1 MKKHLILLA
10 ALALILAACSS
21 RAPETQRDSRLIRR
35 PAQPTLQDRLEA
47 RGFRFGAPAFIRIFK
62 KEEVLE
68 VWLQKDNGE
77 YALFLDYPICIYS
90 GELGPKTREGDK
102 QSPEGFYAVGREALN
117 PNSQYHLSFN
127 LGYPNAYDR
136 AHGYSGSMLM
146 VHGKCVSIGCY
157 AMGDRQI
164 EEIYTLVGSALQRG
178 QPFVR
183 VHAFPFRM
191 TDANLAAYSD
201 HRWYD
206 FWQMLKPGYD
216 YFERYHQPPEI
227 DVIGGQYA
235 LSDRNPHPAPRPGSL
250 PPARSTPVIPGEN
263 LNANPFTGGT
273 AIAQNHGDQP
283 LLNRPGTNPLL
294 GATRAPLASTTTLP
308 APAPLTANATN
319 SNAWQTAAG
328 ATTPTL
334 DNAFQSAA
342 TNSPLPASAPL
353 TASTASGN
361 AWQTAAGATT
371 PTLDNA
377 FQSAAANSPLPASA
391 PLTASATSDNAWQ
404 TAASGSRPS
413 LSSTAPAVAAA
424 RLGLPATAP
433 LTLTSDD
440 NSAPPS
446 PAPATIPAATAPV
459 APPYDD
465 EEPMPVLR
473 GNSQPPLD
481 LTSYGTPPVP
491 VN

>member
-1 MKKHLILLA
+1 MKKQTFLLA

-21 RAPETQRDSRLIRR
+21 RTPETQRDSRLIRR
-35 PAQPTLQDRLEA
+35 PPNPTLQDRLEA

-102 QSPEGFYAVGREALN
+102 QSPEGFYAVGREAMN

-164 EEIYTLVGSALQRG
+164 EEIYTLVGSVLQRG

-191 TDANLAAYSD
+191 TDANLAAYSE

-206 FWQMLKPGYD
+206 FWRMLKPGYD

-235 LSDRNPHPAPRPGSL
+235 LSGRNPHPAVRPGEL
-250 PPARSTPVIPGEN
+250 PPGRSTPTIPSEN
-263 LNANPFTGGT
+263 LNSNPFTGT
-273 AIAQNHGDQP
+273 AIAS
-283 LLNRPGTNPLL
+283 
-294 GATRAPLASTTTLP
+294 AAPPSA
-308 APAPLTANATN
+308 APAATLN
-319 SNAWQTAAG
+319 
-328 ATTPTL
+328 
-334 DNAFQSAA
+334 NAFQAA
-342 TNSPLPASAPL
+342 ASNSSLSPATPLNHS
-353 TASTASGN
+353 STANSTMFTSG
-361 AWQTAAGATT
+361 T
-371 PTLDNA
+371 
-377 FQSAAANSPLPASA
+377 SP
-391 PLTASATSDNAWQ
+391 DNAWQ
-404 TAASGSRPS
+404 TAAAPS
-413 LSSTAPAVAAA
+413 ATTTAYNAQPGLMTNVSSA
-424 RLGLPATAP
+424 RLGLPAIPANVATNP
-433 LTLTSDD
+433 LTLTSSDEPTTTTYPQHNLSPAANTPYPD
-440 NSAPPS
+440 VAPS
-446 PAPATIPAATAPV
+446 PAPLPPANSSA
-459 APPYDD
+459 
-465 EEPMPVLR
+465 EPMPVLR
-473 GNSQPPLD
+473 GALPSPAQPLD
-481 LTSYGTPPVP
+481 LTSYGTPSAP

>member
-1 MKKHLILLA
+1 MKKQTFLLA

-35 PAQPTLQDRLEA
+35 PPNPTLQDRLEA

-68 VWLQKDNGE
+68 VWLQKDSGE

-102 QSPEGFYAVGREALN
+102 QSPEGFYTVGREAMN

-191 TDANLAAYSD
+191 TDANLAAYSE

-206 FWQMLKPGYD
+206 FWRMLKPGYD

-235 LSDRNPHPAPRPGSL
+235 LSGRNPHPAVRPGEL
-250 PPARSTPVIPGEN
+250 PPGRSTPTIPGEN
-263 LNANPFTGGT
+263 LNSNPFTGT
-273 AIAQNHGDQP
+273 AIASAAPPSAAPRP
-283 LLNRPGTNPLL
+283 LLNPNP
-294 GATRAPLASTTTLP
+294 AAPATTLNN
-308 APAPLTANATN
+308 TF
-319 SNAWQTAAG
+319 QTAA
-328 ATTPTL
+328 ATAPATSL
-334 DNAFQSAA
+334 DNAFHTAASNSA
-342 TNSPLPASAPL
+342 SL
-353 TASTASGN
+353 TATTTTN
-361 AWQTAAGATT
+361 AW
-371 PTLDNA
+371 
-377 FQSAAANSPLPASA
+377 QSAAAPPATT
-391 PLTASATSDNAWQ
+391 TAYNAQ
-404 TAASGSRPS
+404 PS
-413 LSSTAPAVAAA
+413 LMTNVSSA
-424 RLGLPATAP
+424 RLGLPAAPANTATPP
-433 LTLTSDD
+433 LTLTSSDEPATTAYPQH
-440 NSAPPS
+440 NLPPAANAPYPGVAPS
-446 PAPATIPAATAPV
+446 PAPLPPANSSA
-459 APPYDD
+459 
-465 EEPMPVLR
+465 EPMPVLR
-473 GNSQPPLD
+473 GALPSPAQPLD
-481 LTSYGTPPVP
+481 LTSYGTPSAP

>member
-1 MKKHLILLA
+1 MKKQTFLLA

-21 RAPETQRDSRLIRR
+21 RTPETQRDSRLIRR
-35 PAQPTLQDRLEA
+35 PPNPTLQDRLEA

-62 KEEVLE
+62 KEEILE
-68 VWLQKDNGE
+68 VWLQKDSGE

-136 AHGYSGSMLM
+136 AHGYSGSLLM

-164 EEIYTLVGSALQRG
+164 EEIYTLVGAALQRG

-191 TDANLAAYSD
+191 TDANLAAYSE

-206 FWQMLKPGYD
+206 FWRMLKPGYD

-235 LSDRNPHPAPRPGSL
+235 LSGRNPHPPVRPGEL
-250 PPARSTPVIPGEN
+250 PPGRSTPTIPGEN
-263 LNANPFTGGT
+263 LNTNPFTGT
-273 AIAQNHGDQP
+273 AIASAPQNRPAPNP
-283 LLNRPGTNPLL
+283 LLNPNRTAAATLL
-294 GATRAPLASTTTLP
+294 PNTYPSTATH
-308 APAPLTANATN
+308 
-319 SNAWQTAAG
+319 NAWQSTA
-328 ATTPTL
+328 T
-334 DNAFQSAA
+334 
-342 TNSPLPASAPL
+342 
-353 TASTASGN
+353 STAS
-361 AWQTAAGATT
+361 
-371 PTLDNA
+371 LESA
-377 FQSAAANSPLPASA
+377 F
-391 PLTASATSDNAWQ
+391 Q
-404 TAASGSRPS
+404 TAASNSALPS
-413 LSSTAPAVAAA
+413 P
-424 RLGLPATAP
+424 TAP
-433 LTLTSDD
+433 L
-440 NSAPPS
+440 NNAPPTAAPQ
-446 PAPATIPAATAPV
+446 PANYNDV
-459 APPYDD
+459 
-465 EEPMPVLR
+465 EPMPVLR
-473 GNSQPPLD
+473 GALPSPAQPLD
-481 LTSYGTPPVP
+481 LSSYGTPSAP

>member
-1 MKKHLILLA
+1 MKKQTLLLA
-10 ALALILAACSS
+10 ALVLILAACSS

-35 PAQPTLQDRLEA
+35 PPNPTLQDRLEA

-68 VWLQKDNGE
+68 VWLQKDSGE

-102 QSPEGFYAVGREALN
+102 QSPEGFYAVGREAMN

-178 QPFVR
+178 QPYVR

-191 TDANLAAYSD
+191 TDANLAAYSE

-206 FWQMLKPGYD
+206 FWRMLKPGYD

-235 LSDRNPHPAPRPGSL
+235 LSGRNPHPAVRPGEL
-250 PPARSTPVIPGEN
+250 PPGRSTPTIPSEN
-263 LNANPFTGGT
+263 LNSNPFTGT
-273 AIAQNHGDQP
+273 AIASAAPPSAAPRP
-283 LLNRPGTNPLL
+283 LLNPNPAAP
-294 GATRAPLASTTTLP
+294 ATTLNNTFQTAAATAPATSLDNAFHTAASNSASLTATTT
-308 APAPLTANATN
+308 T
-319 SNAWQTAAG
+319 NAWQTAAAPS
-328 ATTPTL
+328 ATTTAY
-334 DNAFQSAA
+334 NAQPGLM
-342 TNSPLPASAPL
+342 TNV
-353 TASTASGN
+353 
-361 AWQTAAGATT
+361 
-371 PTLDNA
+371 
-377 FQSAAANSPLPASA
+377 
-391 PLTASATSDNAWQ
+391 
-404 TAASGSRPS
+404 
-413 LSSTAPAVAAA
+413 SSA
-424 RLGLPATAP
+424 RLGLPAIPANVATNP
-433 LTLTSDD
+433 LTLTSSDEPTTTTYPQH
-440 NSAPPS
+440 NLSPAANTPYPGVAPS
-446 PAPATIPAATAPV
+446 PAPLPPANSSA
-459 APPYDD
+459 
-465 EEPMPVLR
+465 EPMPVLR
-473 GNSQPPLD
+473 GALPSPAQPLD
-481 LTSYGTPPVP
+481 LTSYGTPSAP

>member
-1 MKKHLILLA
+1 MKKQTLLLA

-21 RAPETQRDSRLIRR
+21 RTPETQRDSRLIRR
-35 PAQPTLQDRLEA
+35 PPNPTLQDRLEA

-68 VWLQKDNGE
+68 VWLQKDSGE

-102 QSPEGFYAVGREALN
+102 QSPEGFYTVGSEALN

-136 AHGYSGSMLM
+136 AHGYSGSLLM

-178 QPFVR
+178 QPYVR

-191 TDANLAAYSD
+191 TDANLAAYSE

-206 FWQMLKPGYD
+206 FWRMLKPGYD

-235 LSDRNPHPAPRPGSL
+235 LSGRNPHPAVRPGEL
-250 PPARSTPVIPGEN
+250 PPGRSTPTIPSEN
-263 LNANPFTGGT
+263 LNSNPFTGT
-273 AIAQNHGDQP
+273 AIASAAPRP
-283 LLNRPGTNPLL
+283 LLNPNP
-294 GATRAPLASTTTLP
+294 AAPATTLNN
-308 APAPLTANATN
+308 TF
-319 SNAWQTAAG
+319 QTAA
-328 ATTPTL
+328 ATAPATSL
-334 DNAFQSAA
+334 DNAFHTAASNSA
-342 TNSPLPASAPL
+342 SL
-353 TASTASGN
+353 TATTTTN
-361 AWQTAAGATT
+361 AW
-371 PTLDNA
+371 
-377 FQSAAANSPLPASA
+377 QSAAAPPATT
-391 PLTASATSDNAWQ
+391 TAYNAQ
-404 TAASGSRPS
+404 PS
-413 LSSTAPAVAAA
+413 LMTNVSSA
-424 RLGLPATAP
+424 RLGLPAAPANTATPP
-433 LTLTSDD
+433 LTLTSSDEPATTASPQH
-440 NSAPPS
+440 NLPPAANAPYPGVAPS
-446 PAPATIPAATAPV
+446 PAPLPPANSSA
-459 APPYDD
+459 
-465 EEPMPVLR
+465 EPMPVLLR
-473 GNSQPPLD
+473 GALPSPAQPLD
-481 LTSYGTPPVP
+481 LTSYGTPSAP

>member
-1 MKKHLILLA
+1 MKKQTFLLA

-21 RAPETQRDSRLIRR
+21 RTPETQRDSRLIRR
-35 PAQPTLQDRLEA
+35 PPNPTLQDRLEA

-136 AHGYSGSMLM
+136 AHGYSGSLLM

-178 QPFVR
+178 QPYVR

-191 TDANLAAYSD
+191 TDANLAAYSE

-206 FWQMLKPGYD
+206 FWRMLKPGYD

-235 LSDRNPHPAPRPGSL
+235 LSGRNPHPPVRPGEL
-250 PPARSTPVIPGEN
+250 PPGRSTPTIPGEN
-263 LNANPFTGGT
+263 LNTNPFTGT
-273 AIAQNHGDQP
+273 AIASAPQNRPAPNP
-283 LLNRPGTNPLL
+283 LLNPNRTAAATLL
-294 GATRAPLASTTTLP
+294 PNTYPSTATH
-308 APAPLTANATN
+308 
-319 SNAWQTAAG
+319 NAWQSTA
-328 ATTPTL
+328 T
-334 DNAFQSAA
+334 
-342 TNSPLPASAPL
+342 
-353 TASTASGN
+353 STAS
-361 AWQTAAGATT
+361 
-371 PTLDNA
+371 LESA
-377 FQSAAANSPLPASA
+377 F
-391 PLTASATSDNAWQ
+391 Q
-404 TAASGSRPS
+404 TAASNSALPS
-413 LSSTAPAVAAA
+413 P
-424 RLGLPATAP
+424 TAP
-433 LTLTSDD
+433 L
-440 NSAPPS
+440 NNAPPTAAPQ
-446 PAPATIPAATAPV
+446 PANYNDV
-459 APPYDD
+459 
-465 EEPMPVLR
+465 EPMPVLR
-473 GNSQPPLD
+473 GALPSPAQPLD
-481 LTSYGTPPVP
+481 LSSYGTPSAP

>member
-1 MKKHLILLA
+1 MKKQTFLLA

-21 RAPETQRDSRLIRR
+21 RTPETQRDSRLIRR
-35 PAQPTLQDRLEA
+35 PPNPTLQDRLEA

-68 VWLQKDNGE
+68 VWLLKDNGE

-102 QSPEGFYAVGREALN
+102 QSPEGFYTVGREAMN

-136 AHGYSGSMLM
+136 AHGYSGSLLM

-164 EEIYTLVGSALQRG
+164 EEIYTLVGAALQRG

-191 TDANLAAYSD
+191 TDANLAAYSE

-206 FWQMLKPGYD
+206 FWRMLKPGYD

-235 LSDRNPHPAPRPGSL
+235 LSGRNPHPAVRPGEL
-250 PPARSTPVIPGEN
+250 PPGRSTPTIPGEN
-263 LNANPFTGGT
+263 LNSNPFTGT
-273 AIAQNHGDQP
+273 AIASAAPPSAAPRP
-283 LLNRPGTNPLL
+283 LLNPNP
-294 GATRAPLASTTTLP
+294 A
-308 APAPLTANATN
+308 APAATLN
-319 SNAWQTAAG
+319 
-328 ATTPTL
+328 
-334 DNAFQSAA
+334 NAFQAAASNSALSPA
-342 TNSPLPASAPL
+342 TPLNHS
-353 TASTASGN
+353 STANSTMFTSG
-361 AWQTAAGATT
+361 T
-371 PTLDNA
+371 
-377 FQSAAANSPLPASA
+377 SP
-391 PLTASATSDNAWQ
+391 DNAWQ
-404 TAASGSRPS
+404 TAAAPSATTTAYNVQPS
-413 LSSTAPAVAAA
+413 LMTNVSSA
-424 RLGLPATAP
+424 RLGLPAAPANTATAP
-433 LTLTSDD
+433 LTLTSSDEPATTAYPQH
-440 NSAPPS
+440 NLPPAANAPYPGVAPS
-446 PAPATIPAATAPV
+446 PAPLPPANSSA
-459 APPYDD
+459 
-465 EEPMPVLR
+465 EPMPVLR
-473 GNSQPPLD
+473 GALPSPAQPLD
-481 LTSYGTPPVP
+481 LTSYGTPSAP

>member
-1 MKKHLILLA
+1 MKKQTFLLA

-35 PAQPTLQDRLEA
+35 PPNPTLQDRLEA

-62 KEEVLE
+62 KEEKLE
-68 VWLQKDNGE
+68 VWMQKDSGE

-102 QSPEGFYAVGREALN
+102 QSPEGFYAVGREAMN

-178 QPFVR
+178 QPYVR

-191 TDANLAAYSD
+191 TDANLAAYSE

-206 FWQMLKPGYD
+206 FWRMLKPGYD

-235 LSDRNPHPAPRPGSL
+235 LSGRNPHPAVRPGEL
-250 PPARSTPVIPGEN
+250 PPGRSTPTIPGEN
-263 LNANPFTGGT
+263 LNSNPFTGT
-273 AIAQNHGDQP
+273 AIASAAQPSAAPRP
-283 LLNRPGTNPLL
+283 LLNPNP
-294 GATRAPLASTTTLP
+294 A
-308 APAPLTANATN
+308 APAATLNNAF
-319 SNAWQTAAG
+319 QTAA
-328 ATTPTL
+328 ATAPATSL
-334 DNAFQSAA
+334 DNAFHTAASNSA
-342 TNSPLPASAPL
+342 SL
-353 TASTASGN
+353 TATTTTN
-361 AWQTAAGATT
+361 AW
-371 PTLDNA
+371 
-377 FQSAAANSPLPASA
+377 QSAAAPPATT
-391 PLTASATSDNAWQ
+391 TAYNAQ
-404 TAASGSRPS
+404 PS
-413 LSSTAPAVAAA
+413 LMTNVSSA
-424 RLGLPATAP
+424 RLGLPAAPANTAPPP
-433 LTLTSDD
+433 LTLTSSDEPATTAYPQH
-440 NSAPPS
+440 NLPPAANAPYPGVAPS
-446 PAPATIPAATAPV
+446 PAPLPPANSSA
-459 APPYDD
+459 
-465 EEPMPVLR
+465 EPMPVLR
-473 GNSQPPLD
+473 GALPSPAQPLD
-481 LTSYGTPPVP
+481 LTSYGTPSAP

>member
-1 MKKHLILLA
+1 MKKQTLLLA

-35 PAQPTLQDRLEA
+35 PPNPTLQDRLEA

-62 KEEVLE
+62 KEEILE
-68 VWLQKDNGE
+68 VWLQKDSGE

-102 QSPEGFYAVGREALN
+102 QSPEGFYTVGREAMN

-191 TDANLAAYSD
+191 TDANLAAYSE

-206 FWQMLKPGYD
+206 FWRMLKPGYD

-235 LSDRNPHPAPRPGSL
+235 LSGRNPHPPVRPGEL
-250 PPARSTPVIPGEN
+250 PPGRSTPTIPGEN
-263 LNANPFTGGT
+263 LNSNPFTGT
-273 AIAQNHGDQP
+273 AIASAAPPSAAPRP
-283 LLNRPGTNPLL
+283 LLNPNP
-294 GATRAPLASTTTLP
+294 AAPATTLNN
-308 APAPLTANATN
+308 TF
-319 SNAWQTAAG
+319 QTAA
-328 ATTPTL
+328 ATAPATSL
-334 DNAFQSAA
+334 DNAFHTAASNSA
-342 TNSPLPASAPL
+342 SL
-353 TASTASGN
+353 TATTTTN
-361 AWQTAAGATT
+361 AW
-371 PTLDNA
+371 
-377 FQSAAANSPLPASA
+377 QSAAAPPATT
-391 PLTASATSDNAWQ
+391 TAYNAQ
-404 TAASGSRPS
+404 PS
-413 LSSTAPAVAAA
+413 LMTNVSSA
-424 RLGLPATAP
+424 RLGLPAAPANTATPP
-433 LTLTSDD
+433 LTLTSSDEPATTAYPQH
-440 NSAPPS
+440 NLPPAANAPYPGVAPS
-446 PAPATIPAATAPV
+446 PAPLPPANSSA
-459 APPYDD
+459 
-465 EEPMPVLR
+465 EPMPVLR
-473 GNSQPPLD
+473 GALPSPAQPLD
-481 LTSYGTPPVP
+481 LTSYGTPSAP

>member
-1 MKKHLILLA
+1 MKKQTFLLA

-21 RAPETQRDSRLIRR
+21 RTPETQRDSRLIRR
-35 PAQPTLQDRLEA
+35 PPNPTLQDRLEA

-68 VWLQKDNGE
+68 VWLQKDSGE

-102 QSPEGFYAVGREALN
+102 QSPEGFYTVGREAMN

-191 TDANLAAYSD
+191 TDANLAAYSE

-206 FWQMLKPGYD
+206 FWRMLKPGYD

-235 LSDRNPHPAPRPGSL
+235 LSGRNPHPPVRPGEL
-250 PPARSTPVIPGEN
+250 PPGRSTPTIPGEN
-263 LNANPFTGGT
+263 LNSNPFTGT
-273 AIAQNHGDQP
+273 AIASAAPPSAAPRP
-283 LLNRPGTNPLL
+283 LLNPNP
-294 GATRAPLASTTTLP
+294 AAPATTLNN
-308 APAPLTANATN
+308 TF
-319 SNAWQTAAG
+319 QTAA
-328 ATTPTL
+328 ATAPATSL
-334 DNAFQSAA
+334 DNAFHTAASNSA
-342 TNSPLPASAPL
+342 SL
-353 TASTASGN
+353 TATTTTN
-361 AWQTAAGATT
+361 AW
-371 PTLDNA
+371 
-377 FQSAAANSPLPASA
+377 QSAAAPPATT
-391 PLTASATSDNAWQ
+391 TAYNAQ
-404 TAASGSRPS
+404 PS
-413 LSSTAPAVAAA
+413 LMTNVSSA
-424 RLGLPATAP
+424 RLGLPAAPANTATPP
-433 LTLTSDD
+433 LTLTSSDEPATTAYPQH
-440 NSAPPS
+440 NLPPAANAPYPGVAPS
-446 PAPATIPAATAPV
+446 PAPLPPANSSA
-459 APPYDD
+459 
-465 EEPMPVLR
+465 EPMPVLR
-473 GNSQPPLD
+473 GALPSPAQPLD
-481 LTSYGTPPVP
+481 LTSYGTPSAP

>member
-1 MKKHLILLA
+1 MNIRTHLLILI
-10 ALALILAACSS
+10 ALFLSACSS
-21 RAPETQRDSRLIRR
+21 HGPKDSQRDSRLIRR
-35 PAQPTLQDRLEA
+35 PQQLTLQDRLEA

-68 VWLQKDNGE
+68 VWLQKDSGE

-102 QSPEGFYAVGREALN
+102 QSPEGFYAVGREAMN

-178 QPFVR
+178 QPYVR

-191 TDANLAAYSD
+191 TDANLATYSE

-206 FWQMLKPGYD
+206 FWRMLKPGYD

-235 LSDRNPHPAPRPGSL
+235 LSGRNPHPAVRPGEL
-250 PPARSTPVIPGEN
+250 PPGRSTPTIPSEN
-263 LNANPFTGGT
+263 LNSNPFTGT
-273 AIAQNHGDQP
+273 AIASAAQPSAAPRP
-283 LLNRPGTNPLL
+283 LLSPNP
-294 GATRAPLASTTTLP
+294 A
-308 APAPLTANATN
+308 APAATLN
-319 SNAWQTAAG
+319 
-328 ATTPTL
+328 
-334 DNAFQSAA
+334 NAFQAAASNSALSPA
-342 TNSPLPASAPL
+342 TPLNHS
-353 TASTASGN
+353 STANSTMFTSG
-361 AWQTAAGATT
+361 T
-371 PTLDNA
+371 
-377 FQSAAANSPLPASA
+377 SP
-391 PLTASATSDNAWQ
+391 DNAWQ
-404 TAASGSRPS
+404 TAAAPS
-413 LSSTAPAVAAA
+413 ATTTAYNAQPGLMTNVSSA
-424 RLGLPATAP
+424 RLGLPAIPANVATNP
-433 LTLTSDD
+433 LTLTSSDEPTTTTYPQH
-440 NSAPPS
+440 NLSPAANTPYPGVAPS
-446 PAPATIPAATAPV
+446 PAPLPSANSSA
-459 APPYDD
+459 
-465 EEPMPVLR
+465 EPMPVLR
-473 GNSQPPLD
+473 GALPSPAQPLD
-481 LTSYGTPPVP
+481 LTSYGTPSAP

>member
-1 MKKHLILLA
+1 MKKQTFLLA

-21 RAPETQRDSRLIRR
+21 RTPETQRDSRLIRR
-35 PAQPTLQDRLEA
+35 PPNPTLQDRLEA

-102 QSPEGFYAVGREALN
+102 QSPEGFYTVGREAMN

-136 AHGYSGSMLM
+136 AHGYSGSLLM

-164 EEIYTLVGSALQRG
+164 EEIYTLVGAALQRG

-183 VHAFPFRM
+183 VHAFPFSM
-191 TDANLAAYSD
+191 TDANLAAYSE

-206 FWQMLKPGYD
+206 FWRMLKPGYD

-235 LSDRNPHPAPRPGSL
+235 LSGRNPHPAVRPGEL
-250 PPARSTPVIPGEN
+250 PPGRSTPTIPSEN
-263 LNANPFTGGT
+263 LNSNPFTGT
-273 AIAQNHGDQP
+273 AIAS
-283 LLNRPGTNPLL
+283 
-294 GATRAPLASTTTLP
+294 AAPPSA
-308 APAPLTANATN
+308 APAATLN
-319 SNAWQTAAG
+319 
-328 ATTPTL
+328 
-334 DNAFQSAA
+334 NAFQAA
-342 TNSPLPASAPL
+342 ASNSSLSPATPLNHS
-353 TASTASGN
+353 STANSTMFTSG
-361 AWQTAAGATT
+361 T
-371 PTLDNA
+371 
-377 FQSAAANSPLPASA
+377 SP
-391 PLTASATSDNAWQ
+391 DNAWQ
-404 TAASGSRPS
+404 TAAAPS
-413 LSSTAPAVAAA
+413 ATTTAYNAQPGLMTNVSSA
-424 RLGLPATAP
+424 RLGLPAIPANVATNP
-433 LTLTSDD
+433 LTLTSSDEPTTTTYPQHNLSPAANTPYPD
-440 NSAPPS
+440 VAPS
-446 PAPATIPAATAPV
+446 PAPLPPANSSA
-459 APPYDD
+459 
-465 EEPMPVLR
+465 EPMPVLR
-473 GNSQPPLD
+473 GALPSPAQPLD
-481 LTSYGTPPVP
+481 LTSYGTPSAP

>member
-1 MKKHLILLA
+1 MKKQTFLLA

-21 RAPETQRDSRLIRR
+21 RTPETQRDSRLIRR
-35 PAQPTLQDRLEA
+35 PPNLTLQDRLEA

-68 VWLQKDNGE
+68 VWLQKDSGE

-102 QSPEGFYAVGREALN
+102 QSPEGFYAVGREAMN

-273 AIAQNHGDQP
+273 AIAQNHSDQP
-283 LLNRPGTNPLL
+283 LLNRPGTHPLL
-294 GATRAPLASTTTLP
+294 GAPRAPLASTTALP
-308 APAPLTANATN
+308 APAPLTANAT
-319 SNAWQTAAG
+319 
-328 ATTPTL
+328 
-334 DNAFQSAA
+334 
-342 TNSPLPASAPL
+342 
-353 TASTASGN
+353 SGN

-377 FQSAAANSPLPASA
+377 FQSAAVNSPLPASA
-391 PLTASATSDNAWQ
+391 PLTANATSDNAFQSAAVNSPLPASAPLTTNATSDNAWQ
-404 TAASGSRPS
+404 TAASGTRPG

-440 NSAPPS
+440 NSAPPY
-446 PAPATIPAATAPV
+446 PAPATMPAATAPV
-459 APPYDD
+459 APPHDD
-465 EEPMPVLR
+465 NEPMPVLR

>member
-1 MKKHLILLA
+1 MKKQTFLLA

-21 RAPETQRDSRLIRR
+21 RTPETQRDSRLIRR
-35 PAQPTLQDRLEA
+35 PPNPTLQDRLEA

-68 VWLQKDNGE
+68 VWLQKDSGE

-102 QSPEGFYAVGREALN
+102 QSPEGFYAVGREAMN

-178 QPFVR
+178 QPYVR

-191 TDANLAAYSD
+191 TDANLATYSE

-206 FWQMLKPGYD
+206 FWRMLKPGYD

-235 LSDRNPHPAPRPGSL
+235 LSGRNPHPAVRPGEL
-250 PPARSTPVIPGEN
+250 PPGRSTPTIPSEN
-263 LNANPFTGGT
+263 LNSNPFTGT
-273 AIAQNHGDQP
+273 AIASAAQPSAAPRP
-283 LLNRPGTNPLL
+283 LLSPNPAAPT
-294 GATRAPLASTTTLP
+294 ATLN
-308 APAPLTANATN
+308 NAF
-319 SNAWQTAAG
+319 QTAA
-328 ATTPTL
+328 ATAPATSL
-334 DNAFQSAA
+334 DNAFHTAASNSA
-342 TNSPLPASAPL
+342 SL
-353 TASTASGN
+353 TATTTTN
-361 AWQTAAGATT
+361 AW
-371 PTLDNA
+371 
-377 FQSAAANSPLPASA
+377 QSAAAPPATT
-391 PLTASATSDNAWQ
+391 TAYNAQ
-404 TAASGSRPS
+404 PS
-413 LSSTAPAVAAA
+413 LMTNVSSA
-424 RLGLPATAP
+424 RLGLPAAPANTATPP
-433 LTLTSDD
+433 LTLTSSDEPATTAYPQH
-440 NSAPPS
+440 NLPPAANTPYPGVAPS
-446 PAPATIPAATAPV
+446 PAPLPPANSSA
-459 APPYDD
+459 
-465 EEPMPVLR
+465 EPMPVLR
-473 GNSQPPLD
+473 GALPSPAQPLD
-481 LTSYGTPPVP
+481 LTSYGTPSAL

>member
-1 MKKHLILLA
+1 MKKQTFLLA

-21 RAPETQRDSRLIRR
+21 RTPETQRDSRLIRR
-35 PAQPTLQDRLEA
+35 PPNPTLQDRLEA

-68 VWLQKDNGE
+68 VWLQKDSGE

-102 QSPEGFYAVGREALN
+102 QSPEGFYAVGREAMN

-178 QPFVR
+178 QPYVR

-191 TDANLAAYSD
+191 TDANLAAYSE

-206 FWQMLKPGYD
+206 FWRMLKPGYD

-235 LSDRNPHPAPRPGSL
+235 LSGRNPHPAVRPGEL
-250 PPARSTPVIPGEN
+250 PPGRSTPTIPSEN
-263 LNANPFTGGT
+263 LNSNPFTGT
-273 AIAQNHGDQP
+273 AIASAAPPSAAPRP
-283 LLNRPGTNPLL
+283 LLNPNP
-294 GATRAPLASTTTLP
+294 A
-308 APAPLTANATN
+308 APAATLN
-319 SNAWQTAAG
+319 
-328 ATTPTL
+328 
-334 DNAFQSAA
+334 NAFQAAASNSALSPA
-342 TNSPLPASAPL
+342 TPLNHS
-353 TASTASGN
+353 STANSTMFTSG
-361 AWQTAAGATT
+361 T
-371 PTLDNA
+371 
-377 FQSAAANSPLPASA
+377 SP
-391 PLTASATSDNAWQ
+391 DNAWQ
-404 TAASGSRPS
+404 TAAAPSATTTAYNVQPS
-413 LSSTAPAVAAA
+413 LMTNVSSA
-424 RLGLPATAP
+424 RLGLPAAPANTATAP
-433 LTLTSDD
+433 LTLTSSDEPATTAYPQH
-440 NSAPPS
+440 NLPPAANAPYPGVAPS
-446 PAPATIPAATAPV
+446 PAPLPPANSSA
-459 APPYDD
+459 
-465 EEPMPVLR
+465 EPMPVLR
-473 GNSQPPLD
+473 GALPSPAQPLD
-481 LTSYGTPPVP
+481 LTSYGTPSAP

>member
-1 MKKHLILLA
+1 MKKQTLLLA

-35 PAQPTLQDRLEA
+35 PPNPTLQDRLEA

-62 KEEVLE
+62 KEEILE
-68 VWLQKDNGE
+68 VWLQKDSGE

-263 LNANPFTGGT
+263 LNTNPFTGGS

-308 APAPLTANATN
+308 TPAPLTANATS
-319 SNAWQTAAG
+319 SNAWQTAASG
-328 ATTPTL
+328 TTPTL

-342 TNSPLPASAPL
+342 VNSPLPASTPL
-353 TASTASGN
+353 TAN
-361 AWQTAAGATT
+361 
-371 PTLDNA
+371 
-377 FQSAAANSPLPASA
+377 
-391 PLTASATSDNAWQ
+391 ATSDNAWQ

-459 APPYDD
+459 APPHDD
-465 EEPMPVLR
+465 NEPMPVLR

-481 LTSYGTPPVP
+481 LTSYGTPSVP

>member
-1 MKKHLILLA
+1 MKKQTFLLA

-21 RAPETQRDSRLIRR
+21 RTPETQRDSRLIRR
-35 PAQPTLQDRLEA
+35 PPNPTLQDRLEA

-68 VWLQKDNGE
+68 VWLQKDSGE

-102 QSPEGFYAVGREALN
+102 QSPEGFYAVGREAMN

-178 QPFVR
+178 QPYVR

-191 TDANLAAYSD
+191 TDANLAAYSE

-206 FWQMLKPGYD
+206 FWRMLKPGYD

-235 LSDRNPHPAPRPGSL
+235 LSGRNPHPAVRPGEL
-250 PPARSTPVIPGEN
+250 PPGRSTPTIPGEN
-263 LNANPFTGGT
+263 LNTNPFTGT
-273 AIAQNHGDQP
+273 AIASAPQNRPAPNP
-283 LLNRPGTNPLL
+283 LLNPNRTAAATLL
-294 GATRAPLASTTTLP
+294 PNTYPSTATH
-308 APAPLTANATN
+308 
-319 SNAWQTAAG
+319 NAWQSTA
-328 ATTPTL
+328 T
-334 DNAFQSAA
+334 
-342 TNSPLPASAPL
+342 
-353 TASTASGN
+353 STAS
-361 AWQTAAGATT
+361 
-371 PTLDNA
+371 LESA
-377 FQSAAANSPLPASA
+377 F
-391 PLTASATSDNAWQ
+391 Q
-404 TAASGSRPS
+404 TAASNSALPS
-413 LSSTAPAVAAA
+413 P
-424 RLGLPATAP
+424 TAP
-433 LTLTSDD
+433 L
-440 NSAPPS
+440 NNAPPTAAPQ
-446 PAPATIPAATAPV
+446 PANYNDV
-459 APPYDD
+459 
-465 EEPMPVLR
+465 EPMPVLR
-473 GNSQPPLD
+473 GALPSPAQPLD
-481 LTSYGTPPVP
+481 LSSYGTPSAP

>member
-1 MKKHLILLA
+1 MKKQTLLLA

-35 PAQPTLQDRLEA
+35 PPNPTLQDRLEA

-102 QSPEGFYAVGREALN
+102 QSPEGFYTVGREAMN

-191 TDANLAAYSD
+191 TDANLAAYSE

-206 FWQMLKPGYD
+206 FWRMLKPGYD

-235 LSDRNPHPAPRPGSL
+235 LSGRNPHPPVRPGEL
-250 PPARSTPVIPGEN
+250 PPGRSTPTIPGEN
-263 LNANPFTGGT
+263 LNSNPFTGT
-273 AIAQNHGDQP
+273 AIASAAPPSAAPRP
-283 LLNRPGTNPLL
+283 LLNPNP
-294 GATRAPLASTTTLP
+294 AAPATTLNN
-308 APAPLTANATN
+308 TF
-319 SNAWQTAAG
+319 QTAA
-328 ATTPTL
+328 ATAPATSL
-334 DNAFQSAA
+334 DNAFHTAASNSA
-342 TNSPLPASAPL
+342 SL
-353 TASTASGN
+353 TATTTTN
-361 AWQTAAGATT
+361 AW
-371 PTLDNA
+371 
-377 FQSAAANSPLPASA
+377 QSAAAPPATT
-391 PLTASATSDNAWQ
+391 TAYNAQ
-404 TAASGSRPS
+404 PS
-413 LSSTAPAVAAA
+413 LMTNVSSA
-424 RLGLPATAP
+424 RLGLPAAPANTATPP
-433 LTLTSDD
+433 LTLTSSDEPATTAYPQH
-440 NSAPPS
+440 NLPPAANAPYPGVAPS
-446 PAPATIPAATAPV
+446 PAPLPPANSSA
-459 APPYDD
+459 
-465 EEPMPVLR
+465 EPMPVLR
-473 GNSQPPLD
+473 GALPSPAQPLD
-481 LTSYGTPPVP
+481 LTSYGTPSAP

>member
-1 MKKHLILLA
+1 MKKQTFLLA

-21 RAPETQRDSRLIRR
+21 RTPETQRDSRLIRR
-35 PAQPTLQDRLEA
+35 PPNPTLQDRLEA

-102 QSPEGFYAVGREALN
+102 QSPEGFYAVGREAMN

-136 AHGYSGSMLM
+136 AHGYSGSLLM

-178 QPFVR
+178 QPYVR

-191 TDANLAAYSD
+191 TDANLAAYSE

-206 FWQMLKPGYD
+206 FWRMLKPGYD

-235 LSDRNPHPAPRPGSL
+235 LSGRNPHPAVRPGEL
-250 PPARSTPVIPGEN
+250 PPGRSTPTIPSEN
-263 LNANPFTGGT
+263 LNSNPFTGT
-273 AIAQNHGDQP
+273 AIAS
-283 LLNRPGTNPLL
+283 
-294 GATRAPLASTTTLP
+294 AAPPSA
-308 APAPLTANATN
+308 APAATLN
-319 SNAWQTAAG
+319 
-328 ATTPTL
+328 
-334 DNAFQSAA
+334 NAFQAA
-342 TNSPLPASAPL
+342 ASNSSLSPATPLNHS
-353 TASTASGN
+353 STANSTMFTSG
-361 AWQTAAGATT
+361 T
-371 PTLDNA
+371 
-377 FQSAAANSPLPASA
+377 SP
-391 PLTASATSDNAWQ
+391 DNAWQ
-404 TAASGSRPS
+404 TAAAPS
-413 LSSTAPAVAAA
+413 ATTTAYNAQPGLMTNVSSA
-424 RLGLPATAP
+424 RLGLPAIPANVATNP
-433 LTLTSDD
+433 LTLNSSDEPTTTAYPQH
-440 NSAPPS
+440 NLPPAANAPYPGVAPS
-446 PAPATIPAATAPV
+446 PAPLPPANSSA
-459 APPYDD
+459 
-465 EEPMPVLR
+465 EPMPVLR
-473 GNSQPPLD
+473 GALPSPAQPLD
-481 LTSYGTPPVP
+481 LTSYGTPSAP

>member
-1 MKKHLILLA
+1 MKKQTLLLA

-35 PAQPTLQDRLEA
+35 PPNPTLQDRLEA

-68 VWLQKDNGE
+68 VWLQKDSGE

-102 QSPEGFYAVGREALN
+102 QSPEGFYAVGREAMN

-178 QPFVR
+178 QPYVR

-191 TDANLAAYSD
+191 TDANLAAYSE

-206 FWQMLKPGYD
+206 FWRMLKPGYD

-283 LLNRPGTNPLL
+283 LLNRPGTHPLL
-294 GATRAPLASTTTLP
+294 GATRAPLASTTALP
-308 APAPLTANATN
+308 APAPLTANAA
-319 SNAWQTAAG
+319 SGNAGQTAAN
-328 ATTPTL
+328 ATTPML

-353 TASTASGN
+353 TTN
-361 AWQTAAGATT
+361 
-371 PTLDNA
+371 
-377 FQSAAANSPLPASA
+377 
-391 PLTASATSDNAWQ
+391 ATSDNAWQ
-404 TAASGSRPS
+404 TAASGARPD

-433 LTLTSDD
+433 LTLTSDN
-440 NSAPPS
+440 NSAPPY

-473 GNSQPPLD
+473 GNSQPPLN
-481 LTSYGTPPVP
+481 LTSYGTPSVP

>member
-1 MKKHLILLA
+1 MKKSTFLLA
-10 ALALILAACSS
+10 ALVLILAACSS

-35 PAQPTLQDRLEA
+35 PPNPTLQDRLEA

-68 VWLQKDNGE
+68 VWLQKDSGE

-102 QSPEGFYAVGREALN
+102 QSPEGFYTVGREAMN

-178 QPFVR
+178 QPYVR

-191 TDANLAAYSD
+191 TDANLATYSE

-206 FWQMLKPGYD
+206 FWRMLKPGYD

-235 LSDRNPHPAPRPGSL
+235 LSGRNPHPAVRPGEL
-250 PPARSTPVIPGEN
+250 PPGRSTPTIPSEN
-263 LNANPFTGGT
+263 LNSNPFTGT
-273 AIAQNHGDQP
+273 AIASAAQPSAAPRP
-283 LLNRPGTNPLL
+283 LLSPNP
-294 GATRAPLASTTTLP
+294 A
-308 APAPLTANATN
+308 APAATLN
-319 SNAWQTAAG
+319 
-328 ATTPTL
+328 
-334 DNAFQSAA
+334 NAFQAAASNSALSPA
-342 TNSPLPASAPL
+342 TPLNHS
-353 TASTASGN
+353 STANSTMFTSG
-361 AWQTAAGATT
+361 T
-371 PTLDNA
+371 
-377 FQSAAANSPLPASA
+377 SP
-391 PLTASATSDNAWQ
+391 DNAWQ
-404 TAASGSRPS
+404 TAAAPS
-413 LSSTAPAVAAA
+413 ATTTAYNAQPGLMTNVSSA
-424 RLGLPATAP
+424 RLGLPAIPANVATTP
-433 LTLTSDD
+433 LTLTSSDEPATTAYPQH
-440 NSAPPS
+440 NLPPAANAPYPGVAPS
-446 PAPATIPAATAPV
+446 PAPLPPANSSA
-459 APPYDD
+459 
-465 EEPMPVLR
+465 EPMPVLR
-473 GNSQPPLD
+473 GALPSPAQPLD
-481 LTSYGTPPVP
+481 LTSYGTPSAP

>member
-1 MKKHLILLA
+1 MKKQTFLLA

-21 RAPETQRDSRLIRR
+21 RTPETQRDSRLIRR
-35 PAQPTLQDRLEA
+35 PPNPTLQDRLEA

-68 VWLQKDNGE
+68 VWLQKDSGE

-102 QSPEGFYAVGREALN
+102 QSPEGFYAVGREAMN

-178 QPFVR
+178 QPYVR

-191 TDANLAAYSD
+191 TDANLATYSE

-206 FWQMLKPGYD
+206 FWRMLKPGYD

-235 LSDRNPHPAPRPGSL
+235 LSGRNPHPAVRPGEL
-250 PPARSTPVIPGEN
+250 PPGRSTPTIPSEN
-263 LNANPFTGGT
+263 LNSNPFTGT
-273 AIAQNHGDQP
+273 AIASAAQPSAAPRP
-283 LLNRPGTNPLL
+283 LLSPNPAAPT
-294 GATRAPLASTTTLP
+294 ATLN
-308 APAPLTANATN
+308 NAF
-319 SNAWQTAAG
+319 QTAA
-328 ATTPTL
+328 ATAPATSL
-334 DNAFQSAA
+334 DNAFHTAASNSA
-342 TNSPLPASAPL
+342 SL
-353 TASTASGN
+353 TATTTTN
-361 AWQTAAGATT
+361 AW
-371 PTLDNA
+371 
-377 FQSAAANSPLPASA
+377 QSAAAPPATT
-391 PLTASATSDNAWQ
+391 TAYNAQ
-404 TAASGSRPS
+404 PS
-413 LSSTAPAVAAA
+413 LMTNVSSA
-424 RLGLPATAP
+424 RLGLPAAPANTATPP
-433 LTLTSDD
+433 LTLTSSDEPATTAYPQH
-440 NSAPPS
+440 NLPPAANTPYPGVAPS
-446 PAPATIPAATAPV
+446 PAPLPPANSSA
-459 APPYDD
+459 
-465 EEPMPVLR
+465 EPMPVLR
-473 GNSQPPLD
+473 GALPSPAQPLD
-481 LTSYGTPPVP
+481 LTSYGTPSAP

>member
-1 MKKHLILLA
+1 MKKQTFLLA

-21 RAPETQRDSRLIRR
+21 RTPETQRDSRLIRR
-35 PAQPTLQDRLEA
+35 PPNPTLQDRLEA

-102 QSPEGFYAVGREALN
+102 QSPEGFYTVGREAMN

-191 TDANLAAYSD
+191 TDANLAAYSE

-206 FWQMLKPGYD
+206 FWRMLKPGYD

-235 LSDRNPHPAPRPGSL
+235 LSGRNPHPAVRPGEL
-250 PPARSTPVIPGEN
+250 PPGRSTPTIPGEN
-263 LNANPFTGGT
+263 LNTNPFTGT
-273 AIAQNHGDQP
+273 SIASAAPPSAAPRP
-283 LLNRPGTNPLL
+283 LLNPNP
-294 GATRAPLASTTTLP
+294 AAPATTLNN
-308 APAPLTANATN
+308 TF
-319 SNAWQTAAG
+319 QTAA
-328 ATTPTL
+328 ATAPATSL
-334 DNAFQSAA
+334 DNAFHTAASNSA
-342 TNSPLPASAPL
+342 SL
-353 TASTASGN
+353 TATTTTN
-361 AWQTAAGATT
+361 AW
-371 PTLDNA
+371 
-377 FQSAAANSPLPASA
+377 QSAAAPPATT
-391 PLTASATSDNAWQ
+391 TAYNAQ
-404 TAASGSRPS
+404 PS
-413 LSSTAPAVAAA
+413 LMTNVSSA
-424 RLGLPATAP
+424 RLGLPAAPANTATPP
-433 LTLTSDD
+433 LILTSSDE
-440 NSAPPS
+440 
-446 PAPATIPAATAPV
+446 PATTAYPQHNLPPAANAPYPGV
-459 APPYDD
+459 APCPATARQQQRRTDAR
-465 EEPMPVLR
+465 PAWRPALPR
-473 GNSQPPLD
+473 A
-481 LTSYGTPPVP
+481 TA
-491 VN
+491 

>member
-1 MKKHLILLA
+1 MKKSTFLLA
-10 ALALILAACSS
+10 ALVLILAACSS

-35 PAQPTLQDRLEA
+35 PPNPTLQDRLEA

-68 VWLQKDNGE
+68 VWLQKDSGE

-102 QSPEGFYAVGREALN
+102 QSPEGFYTVGREAMN

-191 TDANLAAYSD
+191 TDANLAAYSE

-206 FWQMLKPGYD
+206 FWRMLKPGYD

-235 LSDRNPHPAPRPGSL
+235 LSGRNPHPPVRPGEL
-250 PPARSTPVIPGEN
+250 PPGRSTPTIPGEN
-263 LNANPFTGGT
+263 LNSNPFTGT
-273 AIAQNHGDQP
+273 AIASAAPPSAAPRP
-283 LLNRPGTNPLL
+283 LLNPNP
-294 GATRAPLASTTTLP
+294 AAPATTLNN
-308 APAPLTANATN
+308 TF
-319 SNAWQTAAG
+319 QTAA
-328 ATTPTL
+328 ATAPATSL
-334 DNAFQSAA
+334 DNAFHTAASNSA
-342 TNSPLPASAPL
+342 SL
-353 TASTASGN
+353 TATTTTN
-361 AWQTAAGATT
+361 AW
-371 PTLDNA
+371 
-377 FQSAAANSPLPASA
+377 QSAAAPPATT
-391 PLTASATSDNAWQ
+391 TAYNAQ
-404 TAASGSRPS
+404 PS
-413 LSSTAPAVAAA
+413 LMTNVSSA
-424 RLGLPATAP
+424 RLGLPAAPANTATPP
-433 LTLTSDD
+433 LTLTSSDEPATTAYPQH
-440 NSAPPS
+440 NLPPAANAPYPGVAPS
-446 PAPATIPAATAPV
+446 PAPLPPANSSA
-459 APPYDD
+459 
-465 EEPMPVLR
+465 EPMPVLR
-473 GNSQPPLD
+473 GALPSPAQPLD
-481 LTSYGTPPVP
+481 LTSYGTPSAP

>member
-1 MKKHLILLA
+1 MKKQTFLLA

-35 PAQPTLQDRLEA
+35 PPNPTLQDRLEA

-68 VWLQKDNGE
+68 VWLQKDSGE

-102 QSPEGFYAVGREALN
+102 QSPEGFYTVGREAMN

-178 QPFVR
+178 QPYVR

-191 TDANLAAYSD
+191 TDANLAAYSE

-206 FWQMLKPGYD
+206 FWRMLKPGYD

-235 LSDRNPHPAPRPGSL
+235 LSGRNPHPAVRPGEL
-250 PPARSTPVIPGEN
+250 PPGRSTPTIPSEN
-263 LNANPFTGGT
+263 LNSNPFTGT
-273 AIAQNHGDQP
+273 AIASAAPPSAAPRP
-283 LLNRPGTNPLL
+283 LLNPNPAAP
-294 GATRAPLASTTTLP
+294 ATTLNNTFQTAAATAPATSLDNAFHTAASNSASLTATTT
-308 APAPLTANATN
+308 T
-319 SNAWQTAAG
+319 NAWQTAAAPS
-328 ATTPTL
+328 ATTTAY
-334 DNAFQSAA
+334 NAQPGLM
-342 TNSPLPASAPL
+342 TNV
-353 TASTASGN
+353 
-361 AWQTAAGATT
+361 
-371 PTLDNA
+371 
-377 FQSAAANSPLPASA
+377 
-391 PLTASATSDNAWQ
+391 
-404 TAASGSRPS
+404 
-413 LSSTAPAVAAA
+413 SSA
-424 RLGLPATAP
+424 RLGLPA
-433 LTLTSDD
+433 
-440 NSAPPS
+440 
-446 PAPATIPAATAPV
+446 IR
-459 APPYDD
+459 
-465 EEPMPVLR
+465 PMSR
-473 GNSQPPLD
+473 Q
-481 LTSYGTPPVP
+481 TP
-491 VN
+491 

>member
-1 MKKHLILLA
+1 MKKQTFLLA
-10 ALALILAACSS
+10 ALVLILAACSN

-35 PAQPTLQDRLEA
+35 PPNPTLQDRLEA

-68 VWLQKDNGE
+68 VWLQKDSGE

-102 QSPEGFYAVGREALN
+102 QSPEGFYAVGREAMN

-178 QPFVR
+178 QPYVR

-191 TDANLAAYSD
+191 TDANLAAYSE

-206 FWQMLKPGYD
+206 FWRMLKPGYD

-235 LSDRNPHPAPRPGSL
+235 LSGRNPHPAVRPGEL
-250 PPARSTPVIPGEN
+250 PPGRSTPTIPSEN
-263 LNANPFTGGT
+263 LNSNPFTGT
-273 AIAQNHGDQP
+273 AIASAAQPSAAPRP
-283 LLNRPGTNPLL
+283 LLNPNPAAP
-294 GATRAPLASTTTLP
+294 ATTLNNTFQTAAATAPATSLDNAFHTAASNSASLTSTTT
-308 APAPLTANATN
+308 T
-319 SNAWQTAAG
+319 NAWQTAAAPS
-328 ATTPTL
+328 ATTTAY
-334 DNAFQSAA
+334 NAQPGLM
-342 TNSPLPASAPL
+342 TNV
-353 TASTASGN
+353 
-361 AWQTAAGATT
+361 
-371 PTLDNA
+371 
-377 FQSAAANSPLPASA
+377 
-391 PLTASATSDNAWQ
+391 
-404 TAASGSRPS
+404 
-413 LSSTAPAVAAA
+413 SSA
-424 RLGLPATAP
+424 RLGLPAIPANVATNP
-433 LTLTSDD
+433 LTLTSSDEPTTTAYPQH
-440 NSAPPS
+440 NLPPAANAPYPGVAPS
-446 PAPATIPAATAPV
+446 PAPLPPANSSA
-459 APPYDD
+459 
-465 EEPMPVLR
+465 EPMPVLR
-473 GNSQPPLD
+473 GALPSPAQPLD
-481 LTSYGTPPVP
+481 LTSYGTPSAP

>member
-1 MKKHLILLA
+1 MKKQTFLLA
-10 ALALILAACSS
+10 ALVLILAACSN

-35 PAQPTLQDRLEA
+35 PPNPTLQDRLEA

-68 VWLQKDNGE
+68 VWLQKDSGE

-102 QSPEGFYAVGREALN
+102 QSPEGFYAVGREAMN

-178 QPFVR
+178 QPYVR

-191 TDANLAAYSD
+191 TDANLAAYSE

-206 FWQMLKPGYD
+206 FWRMLKPGYD

-235 LSDRNPHPAPRPGSL
+235 LSGRNPHPAVRPGEL
-250 PPARSTPVIPGEN
+250 PPGRSTPTIPSEN
-263 LNANPFTGGT
+263 LNSNPFTGT
-273 AIAQNHGDQP
+273 AIASAAQPSAAPRP
-283 LLNRPGTNPLL
+283 LLSPNP
-294 GATRAPLASTTTLP
+294 A
-308 APAPLTANATN
+308 APAATLN
-319 SNAWQTAAG
+319 
-328 ATTPTL
+328 
-334 DNAFQSAA
+334 NAFQAAASNSALSPA
-342 TNSPLPASAPL
+342 TPLNHS
-353 TASTASGN
+353 STANSTMFTSG
-361 AWQTAAGATT
+361 T
-371 PTLDNA
+371 
-377 FQSAAANSPLPASA
+377 SP
-391 PLTASATSDNAWQ
+391 DNAWQ
-404 TAASGSRPS
+404 TAAAPS
-413 LSSTAPAVAAA
+413 ATTTAYNAQPGLMTNVSSA
-424 RLGLPATAP
+424 RLGLPAIPANVATNP
-433 LTLTSDD
+433 LTLNSSDEPTTTAYPQH
-440 NSAPPS
+440 NLPPAANAPYPGVAPS
-446 PAPATIPAATAPV
+446 PAPLPPANSSA
-459 APPYDD
+459 
-465 EEPMPVLR
+465 EPMPVLR
-473 GNSQPPLD
+473 GALPSPAQPLD
-481 LTSYGTPPVP
+481 LTSYGTPSAP

>member
-1 MKKHLILLA
+1 MKKQTFLLA

-21 RAPETQRDSRLIRR
+21 RTPETQRDSRLIRR
-35 PAQPTLQDRLEA
+35 PPNPTLQDRLEA

-68 VWLQKDNGE
+68 VWLQKDSGE

-102 QSPEGFYAVGREALN
+102 QSPEGFYAVGREAMN

-178 QPFVR
+178 QPYVR

-191 TDANLAAYSD
+191 TDANLATYSE

-206 FWQMLKPGYD
+206 FWRMLKPGYD

-235 LSDRNPHPAPRPGSL
+235 LSGRNPHPAVRPGEL
-250 PPARSTPVIPGEN
+250 PPGRSTPTIPSEN
-263 LNANPFTGGT
+263 LNSNPFTGT
-273 AIAQNHGDQP
+273 AIASAAQPSAAPRP
-283 LLNRPGTNPLL
+283 LLSPNPAAPT
-294 GATRAPLASTTTLP
+294 ATLN
-308 APAPLTANATN
+308 NAF
-319 SNAWQTAAG
+319 QTAA
-328 ATTPTL
+328 ATAPATSL
-334 DNAFQSAA
+334 DNAFHTAASNSA
-342 TNSPLPASAPL
+342 SL
-353 TASTASGN
+353 TATTTTN
-361 AWQTAAGATT
+361 AW
-371 PTLDNA
+371 
-377 FQSAAANSPLPASA
+377 QSAAAPPATT
-391 PLTASATSDNAWQ
+391 TAYNAQ
-404 TAASGSRPS
+404 PS
-413 LSSTAPAVAAA
+413 LMTNVSSA
-424 RLGLPATAP
+424 RLGLPAAPANTATPP
-433 LTLTSDD
+433 LTLTSSDEPATTAYPQH
-440 NSAPPS
+440 NLPPAANTPSPGVAPS
-446 PAPATIPAATAPV
+446 PAPLPPANSSA
-459 APPYDD
+459 
-465 EEPMPVLR
+465 EPMPVLR
-473 GNSQPPLD
+473 GALPSPAQPLD
-481 LTSYGTPPVP
+481 LTSYGTPSAL

>member
-1 MKKHLILLA
+1 MKKQTFLLA

-21 RAPETQRDSRLIRR
+21 RTPETQRDSRLIRR
-35 PAQPTLQDRLEA
+35 PPNPTLQDRLEA

-102 QSPEGFYAVGREALN
+102 QSPEGFYTVGREAMN

-136 AHGYSGSMLM
+136 AHGYSGSLLM

-164 EEIYTLVGSALQRG
+164 EEIYTLVGAALQRG

-191 TDANLAAYSD
+191 TDANLAAYSE

-206 FWQMLKPGYD
+206 FWRMLKPGYD

-235 LSDRNPHPAPRPGSL
+235 LSGRNPHPAVRPGEL
-250 PPARSTPVIPGEN
+250 PPGRSTPTIPSEN
-263 LNANPFTGGT
+263 LNSNPFTGT
-273 AIAQNHGDQP
+273 AIAS
-283 LLNRPGTNPLL
+283 
-294 GATRAPLASTTTLP
+294 AAPPSA
-308 APAPLTANATN
+308 APAATLN
-319 SNAWQTAAG
+319 
-328 ATTPTL
+328 
-334 DNAFQSAA
+334 NAFQAA
-342 TNSPLPASAPL
+342 ASNSSLSPATPLNHS
-353 TASTASGN
+353 STANSTMFTSG
-361 AWQTAAGATT
+361 T
-371 PTLDNA
+371 
-377 FQSAAANSPLPASA
+377 SP
-391 PLTASATSDNAWQ
+391 DNAWQ
-404 TAASGSRPS
+404 TAAAPS
-413 LSSTAPAVAAA
+413 ATTTAYNAQPGLMTNVSSA
-424 RLGLPATAP
+424 RLGLPAIPANVATNP
-433 LTLTSDD
+433 LTLTSSDEPTTTAYPQH
-440 NSAPPS
+440 NLPPAANAPYPGVAPS
-446 PAPATIPAATAPV
+446 PAPLPPANSSA
-459 APPYDD
+459 
-465 EEPMPVLR
+465 EPMPVLR
-473 GNSQPPLD
+473 GALPSPAQPLD
-481 LTSYGTPPVP
+481 LTSYGTPSAP

>member
-1 MKKHLILLA
+1 MKKQTFLLA

-35 PAQPTLQDRLEA
+35 PPNPTLQDRLEA

-68 VWLQKDNGE
+68 VWLQKDSGE

-102 QSPEGFYAVGREALN
+102 QSPEGFYAVGHEAMN

-178 QPFVR
+178 QPYVR

-191 TDANLAAYSD
+191 TDANLAAYSE

-206 FWQMLKPGYD
+206 FWRMLKPGYD

-263 LNANPFTGGT
+263 LNTNPFTGGS

-283 LLNRPGTNPLL
+283 LLNRPGTHPLL
-294 GATRAPLASTTTLP
+294 GATRAPLASTTALP
-308 APAPLTANATN
+308 APAPLTANTT
-319 SNAWQTAAG
+319 SGNAGQTAAN
-328 ATTPTL
+328 ATTPML

-353 TASTASGN
+353 TTN
-361 AWQTAAGATT
+361 
-371 PTLDNA
+371 
-377 FQSAAANSPLPASA
+377 
-391 PLTASATSDNAWQ
+391 ATSDNAWQ
-404 TAASGSRPS
+404 TAASGARPD

-433 LTLTSDD
+433 LTLTSDN
-440 NSAPPS
+440 NSAPPY
-446 PAPATIPAATAPV
+446 PAPATMPAATAPV
-459 APPYDD
+459 APPHDD
-465 EEPMPVLR
+465 NEPMPVLR
-473 GNSQPPLD
+473 GNSQPPLN
-481 LTSYGTPPVP
+481 LTSYGTPSVP

>member
-1 MKKHLILLA
+1 MKKQTFLLA

-21 RAPETQRDSRLIRR
+21 RTPETQRDSRLIRR
-35 PAQPTLQDRLEA
+35 PPNPTLQDRLEA

-68 VWLQKDNGE
+68 VWLQKDSGE

-102 QSPEGFYAVGREALN
+102 QSPEGFYAVGREAMN

-178 QPFVR
+178 QPYVR

-191 TDANLAAYSD
+191 TDANLAAYSE

-206 FWQMLKPGYD
+206 FWRMLKPGYD

-235 LSDRNPHPAPRPGSL
+235 LSGRNPHPAVRPGEL
-250 PPARSTPVIPGEN
+250 PPGRSTPTIPSEN
-263 LNANPFTGGT
+263 LNSNPFTGT
-273 AIAQNHGDQP
+273 AIAS
-283 LLNRPGTNPLL
+283 
-294 GATRAPLASTTTLP
+294 AAPPSA
-308 APAPLTANATN
+308 APAATLN
-319 SNAWQTAAG
+319 
-328 ATTPTL
+328 
-334 DNAFQSAA
+334 NAFQAA
-342 TNSPLPASAPL
+342 ASNSSLSPATPLNHS
-353 TASTASGN
+353 STANSTMFTSG
-361 AWQTAAGATT
+361 T
-371 PTLDNA
+371 
-377 FQSAAANSPLPASA
+377 SP
-391 PLTASATSDNAWQ
+391 DNAWQ
-404 TAASGSRPS
+404 TAAAPS
-413 LSSTAPAVAAA
+413 ATTTAYNAQPGLMTNVSSA
-424 RLGLPATAP
+424 RLGLPAIPANVATNP
-433 LTLTSDD
+433 LTLTSSDEPTTTTYPQHNLSPAANTPYPD
-440 NSAPPS
+440 VAPS
-446 PAPATIPAATAPV
+446 PAPLPPANSSA
-459 APPYDD
+459 
-465 EEPMPVLR
+465 EPMPVLR
-473 GNSQPPLD
+473 GALPSPAQPLD
-481 LTSYGTPPVP
+481 LTSYGTPSAP

>member
-1 MKKHLILLA
+1 MKKQTLLLA

-35 PAQPTLQDRLEA
+35 PPNPTLQDRLEA

-62 KEEVLE
+62 KEEILE
-68 VWLQKDNGE
+68 VWLQKDSGE

-102 QSPEGFYAVGREALN
+102 QSPEGFYAVGREAMN

-178 QPFVR
+178 QPYVR

-191 TDANLAAYSD
+191 TDANLAAYSE

-206 FWQMLKPGYD
+206 FWRMLKPGYD

-235 LSDRNPHPAPRPGSL
+235 LSGRNPHPPVRPGEL
-250 PPARSTPVIPGEN
+250 PPGRSTPTIPGEN
-263 LNANPFTGGT
+263 LNSNPFTGT
-273 AIAQNHGDQP
+273 AIASAAPPSAAPRP
-283 LLNRPGTNPLL
+283 LLNPNP
-294 GATRAPLASTTTLP
+294 AAPATTLNN
-308 APAPLTANATN
+308 TF
-319 SNAWQTAAG
+319 QTAA
-328 ATTPTL
+328 ATAPATSL
-334 DNAFQSAA
+334 DNAFHTAASNSA
-342 TNSPLPASAPL
+342 SL
-353 TASTASGN
+353 TATTTTN
-361 AWQTAAGATT
+361 AW
-371 PTLDNA
+371 
-377 FQSAAANSPLPASA
+377 QSAAAPPATT
-391 PLTASATSDNAWQ
+391 TAYNAQ
-404 TAASGSRPS
+404 PS
-413 LSSTAPAVAAA
+413 LMTNVSSA
-424 RLGLPATAP
+424 RLGLPAAPANTATPP
-433 LTLTSDD
+433 LTLTSSDEPATTAYPQH
-440 NSAPPS
+440 NLPPAANAPYPGVAPS
-446 PAPATIPAATAPV
+446 PAPLPPANSSA
-459 APPYDD
+459 
-465 EEPMPVLR
+465 EPMPVLR
-473 GNSQPPLD
+473 GALPSPAQPLD
-481 LTSYGTPPVP
+481 LTSYGTPSAP

>member
-1 MKKHLILLA
+1 MKKQTFLLA

-21 RAPETQRDSRLIRR
+21 RTPETQRDSRLIRR
-35 PAQPTLQDRLEA
+35 PPNPTLQDRLEA

-102 QSPEGFYAVGREALN
+102 QSPEGFYTVGREAMN

-136 AHGYSGSMLM
+136 AHGYSGSLLM

-164 EEIYTLVGSALQRG
+164 EEIYTLVGAALQRG

-191 TDANLAAYSD
+191 TDANLAAYSE

-206 FWQMLKPGYD
+206 FWRMLKPGYD

-235 LSDRNPHPAPRPGSL
+235 LSDRNPHPAVRPGEL
-250 PPARSTPVIPGEN
+250 PPGRSTPTIPGEN
-263 LNANPFTGGT
+263 LNTNPFTGT
-273 AIAQNHGDQP
+273 AIASAPRRGAPMRPIAWEAAVHARRSRSWASAG
-283 LLNRPGTNPLL
+283 LN
-294 GATRAPLASTTTLP
+294 AVSVVKAWP
-308 APAPLTANATN
+308 APASPPRAM
-319 SNAWQTAAG
+319 
-328 ATTPTL
+328 P
-334 DNAFQSAA
+334 SAR
-342 TNSPLPASAPL
+342 AS
-353 TASTASGN
+353 ST
-361 AWQTAAGATT
+361 
-371 PTLDNA
+371 
-377 FQSAAANSPLPASA
+377 
-391 PLTASATSDNAWQ
+391 
-404 TAASGSRPS
+404 SRPS
-413 LSSTAPAVAAA
+413 KSACAAV
-424 RLGLPATAP
+424 G
-433 LTLTSDD
+433 
-440 NSAPPS
+440 PPS
-446 PAPATIPAATAPV
+446 PSSSPRPPSCTAERARPTTRVSPAPT
-459 APPYDD
+459 
-465 EEPMPVLR
+465 R
-473 GNSQPPLD
+473 
-481 LTSYGTPPVP
+481 
-491 VN
+491 VNA